1 MNKNFNKFRL
11 MLALGAVAMSASAYT
26 SHAQAY
32 DLTYHVAKE
41 MASLVSSNN
50 NNQPAQPGGFAVPMA
65 RAATVG
71 QGGAA
76 SGLCPEHYPLGAPV
90 VASADRDRIERR
102 SFYLCR
108 IGYSVQFDPAT
119 KTPLWSAEDLNGQL
133 INGAR
138 EPRTNDFQPDPQV
151 PGPAQA
157 TLKDYVHSKFDRGHM
172 SPAADQSGR
181 PGDAMSQSFYL
192 TNMVPQV
199 GPNQNRG
206 IWADLEAQVRH
217 WAEQRGNVA
226 VVTGPIFDPKQ
237 NVAIGSSHV
246 LVPVALYKVVIDTQ
260 RMDAIAF
267 IIPNR
272 QIVTRKTHTLDEGNP
287 DYPQT
292 TPAQAINCG
301 NVCTIANFAVPVS
314 QVEQATG
321 LRFFSKLDNATRQRI
336 VQGIDNSWR
345 LSR

>member
-1 MNKNFNKFRL
+1 MNKIVNKFRL
-11 MLALGAVAMSASAYT
+11 MLGLGAVAVGVLTYT
-26 SHAQAY
+26 GNAQAY
-32 DLTYHVAKE
+32 DLSYHVAKE
-41 MASLVSSNN
+41 MAHLVSSSS
-50 NNQPAQPGGFAVPMA
+50 NQPAPQGLTVPLA

-90 VASADRDRIERR
+90 VVSADHDRVERR

-119 KTPLWSAEDLNGQL
+119 KTPLWSAENLNGQQ

-157 TLKDYVHSKFDRGHM
+157 TLKDYVHTKFDRGHM

-217 WAEQRGNVA
+217 WSEQRGDVA
-226 VVTGPIFDPKQ
+226 VVTGPIFDPRGH
-237 NVAIGSSHV
+237 ATMGSSNV
-246 LVPVALYKVVIDTQ
+246 WVPVALYKVVIDPQT
-260 RMDAIAF
+260 MSAIAF

-287 DYPQT
+287 EFPQT

-301 NVCTIANFAVPVS
+301 NVCTVASFAVPVS

-321 LRFFSKLDNATRQRI
+321 LRFFSRLDNATHQRV
-336 VQGIDNSWR
+336 VQAIDNSWR
-345 LSR
+345 FGR